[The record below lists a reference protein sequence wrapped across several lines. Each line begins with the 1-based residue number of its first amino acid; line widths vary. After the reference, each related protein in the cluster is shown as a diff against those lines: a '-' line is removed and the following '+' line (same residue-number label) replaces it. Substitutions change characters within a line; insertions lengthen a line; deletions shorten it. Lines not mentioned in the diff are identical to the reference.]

1 MSTATAEK
9 TATLD
14 ERIASVLGS
23 SDQFSSEFLADLLA
37 EVDTEIDHCDQTS
50 REGRAASI
58 DPKRLDGIAQRAR
71 AEDAEFLASRY
82 RAGEARLKELQ
93 AAALSSEA
101 QARWNTEAEAL
112 RSEVAVLAE
121 YFKKIYS
128 ETAGHLV
135 GVFQAMAAI
144 DQRVDALNSRSPGG
158 VALLRRVEAV
168 ARNISAVKDKPFA
181 LQVVLPKLPSFETS
195 GPAPLAW
202 PPLPINHGLEYY
214 ESVLAAV
221 RSAVPPTEQERIETS
236 RRQVAYYEQQERGRE
251 QKNAEAAAGRPAG

>member
-1 MSTATAEK
+1 MTAAVVSLATTPGLTAG
-9 TATLD
+9 A
-14 ERIASVLGS
+14 
-23 SDQFSSEFLADLLA
+23 
-37 EVDTEIDHCDQTS
+37 C
-50 REGRAASI
+50 
-58 DPKRLDGIAQRAR
+58 
-71 AEDAEFLASRY
+71 
-82 RAGEARLKELQ
+82 
-93 AAALSSEA
+93 AALNVS
-101 QARWNTEAEAL
+101 R
-112 RSEVAVLAE
+112 LAE
-121 YFKKIYS
+121 YFKKTYS

-251 QKNAEAAAGRPAG
+251 QKNAEAAQRSA

>member
-1 MSTATAEK
+1 MTKIEPS
-9 TATLD
+9 LD
-14 ERIASVLGS
+14 ERIADILRPDADQVSSSVLA
-23 SDQFSSEFLADLLA
+23 ELLA
-37 EVDTEIDHCDQTS
+37 EVDVAIDAANQ
-50 REGRAASI
+50 EGREARARSI
-58 DPKRLDGIAQRAR
+58 DPSVIDGGARGR
-71 AEDAEFLASRY
+71 AEDSEFRASRY
-82 RAGEARLKELQ
+82 RAGEARLKDLQ

-101 QARWNTEAEAL
+101 QARWNVEAEAL
-112 RSEVAVLAE
+112 RSEVGVLAE

-168 ARNISAVKDKPFA
+168 ARNIPAVKDKPFV
-181 LQVVLPKLPSFETS
+181 LQVALPKLPSFETS